1 MPDNNAE
8 AGPSNLDADVGSTP
22 STSHSSNDDEEP
34 KPKPKPMSADEA
46 KKAAEQA
53 REASHNQAFKS
64 INPHVGAIREESRAM
79 QALEQAAADAAEY
92 NGNYAVIAQPLD
104 FLRQLDWRLEPPTR
118 EDLLHAAALCHLV
131 YWWRG
136 PEHRSWETLKKDAKL
151 DSGATEALQQLT
163 PRNKETSGASFS
175 AEAVQASSVDAL
187 AELAPPSEAKGG
199 GIAYEFQDRHQV
211 HKCVKEVMDGLHP
224 ESKVVLWDGQINC
237 AVVREPNRILVFFRG
252 TVDPGEMKNDTRIA
266 LVPYKDSG
274 VDEEAYGPVK
284 VHKGF
289 KAHFAQGGGDKKIV
303 DCVVQQIGEMT
314 QQQSSALYNSWA
326 ACEVVITGHSLGGAT
341 ATLCAAAVNARASAY
356 CRITLITFGSP
367 RVGNGAFAVAIDQRN
382 QLRHWRVQNEL
393 DICTR
398 VPWWGVL
405 GGTLPGAYKH
415 TGHHIWLS
423 NGKIRWQVDRVFK
436 SASRPMNLLAYPFRG
451 LLNSNKAD
459 IRVHMMRGKFSKN
472 GYIAHIEDWEWHI
485 EEAQTVN
492 LSVI

>member
-1 MPDNNAE
+1 M
-8 AGPSNLDADVGSTP
+8 T
-22 STSHSSNDDEEP
+22 TSQSQNRNR
-34 KPKPKPMSADEA
+34 MSADEA
-46 KKAAEQA
+46 EKK
-53 REASHNQAFKS
+53 RPNNQAFKS

-163 PRNKETSGASFS
+163 PRNKEKSGASFS

-237 AVVREPNRILVFFRG
+237 AVLREPNRILVFFRG

-284 VHKGF
+284 VHKEL
-289 KAHFAQGGGDKKIV
+289 QG
-303 DCVVQQIGEMT
+303 
-314 QQQSSALYNSWA
+314 AL
-326 ACEVVITGHSLGGAT
+326 
-341 ATLCAAAVNARASAY
+341 
-356 CRITLITFGSP
+356 
-367 RVGNGAFAVAIDQRN
+367 
-382 QLRHWRVQNEL
+382 
-393 DICTR
+393 CTR
-398 VPWWGVL
+398 
-405 GGTLPGAYKH
+405 
-415 TGHHIWLS
+415 
-423 NGKIRWQVDRVFK
+423 RR
-436 SASRPMNLLAYPFRG
+436 R
-451 LLNSNKAD
+451 
-459 IRVHMMRGKFSKN
+459 
-472 GYIAHIEDWEWHI
+472 
-485 EEAQTVN
+485 
-492 LSVI
+492 